1 MSTPAILAQNA
12 QSAAGLAREELV
24 EILAGDD
31 LRLLTVIGVPDQA
44 SSPARPRGVSNA
56 LLDAVREVALVAAEG
71 DIDAARLVSKAK
83 WNEARERAGHPE
95 LPMAEP
101 LRQRLK
107 LRHWQAL
114 LAVAFLPPQKRS
126 AALGSYN
133 KRVTALSQG
142 ATLPE
147 LRATPAEQE
156 LIRQFLAEED
166 FLDGVADGVAAAEPG
181 AYEISRG
188 VSLASGDVL
197 EKIIIRAL
205 QSVSYRLGHSP
216 TGLAYDET
224 LNTMEDERERAGL
237 PPLGFPLSGTIVT
250 HMGSWAKAVTAAGLE
265 PPPAH
270 TRPKGLPTVDVLDEY
285 VERNGIVPGFDC
297 FRAWCAACE
306 LSVQHRRTDSWD
318 VVVAE
323 MREQRAARG
332 ATTPEAIVR
341 RKRDWPPLP
350 SPEEAAAVK
359 AKLGGPR
366 RYKRH
371 RTEEEVR
378 AGLRIYAAEYLKPGA
393 RPATRTYMS
402 ICGRDPRLVWPSK
415 MKGITGKTFAELCAE
430 EGI

>member
-1 MSTPAILAQNA
+1 M
-12 QSAAGLAREELV
+12 

-31 LRLLTVIGVPDQA
+31 LRLLTVVEVPDQA
-44 SSPARPRGVSNA
+44 PSPARPRGVSNA
-56 LLDAVREVALVAAEG
+56 VLDAVREVALVAAEG
-71 DIDAARLVSKAK
+71 DMDAARLVSKRK

-101 LRQRLK
+101 LRQKLK
-107 LRHWQAL
+107 LRHWHTV

-126 AALGSYN
+126 PTLGSYN

-142 ATLPE
+142 AQLPA

-156 LIRQFLAEED
+156 LIRQFLAED
-166 FLDGVADGVAAAEPG
+166 GFLDGIADGVMAPEPDG
-181 AYEISRG
+181 YQVSRG
-188 VSLASGDVL
+188 VSLATGEVL
-197 EKIIIRAL
+197 TQIIVRAIRAAA
-205 QSVSYRLGHSP
+205 YRLGHSP
-216 TGLAYDET
+216 TGLAYDE
-224 LNTMEDERERAGL
+224 LLSTMEAEREQAGL
-237 PPLGFPLSGTIVT
+237 PPLGWPVSETIAT
-250 HMGSWAKAVTAAGLE
+250 HMGSWAKAVEAAGLE

-297 FRAWCAACE
+297 LRAWCAACE

-332 ATTPEAIVR
+332 AATPEGIVR

-350 SPEEAAAVK
+350 TEEEAAAVK

-366 RYKRH
+366 RYKR
-371 RTEEEVR
+371 RRSEEEVR
-378 AGLRIYAAEYLKPGA
+378 AGLRIYADEYLAPGQ
-393 RPATRTYMS
+393 RPAMRHYMS

-415 MKGITGKTFAELCAE
+415 MKGITGKTFAVLCAE